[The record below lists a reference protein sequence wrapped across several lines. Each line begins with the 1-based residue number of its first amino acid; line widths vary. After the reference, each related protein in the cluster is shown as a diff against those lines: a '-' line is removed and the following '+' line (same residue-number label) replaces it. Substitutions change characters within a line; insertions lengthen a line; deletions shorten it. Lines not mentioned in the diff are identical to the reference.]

1 MRNNPRDAYYMDS
14 SVYNYDSLV
23 KQPNMNVVKI
33 PDVKDIKNSNDWKIN
48 RDTVVSLGEKN
59 ASENAEFFNDGKK
72 YVKNVYTGINLRIDK
87 SSIKHGL
94 NGGANRLRTNGRLG
108 AVIGDLVKNAI
119 PINGLKNDSN
129 SVIGTYAM
137 AAFTKGTEA
146 NYVAIITVEQR
157 SGNVENV
164 DIVDV
169 THSVNGRINN
179 IKKKM

>member
-1 MRNNPRDAYYMDS
+1 M
-14 SVYNYDSLV
+14 
-23 KQPNMNVVKI
+23 
-33 PDVKDIKNSNDWKIN
+33 
-48 RDTVVSLGEKN
+48 
-59 ASENAEFFNDGKK
+59 
-72 YVKNVYTGINLRIDK
+72 
-87 SSIKHGL
+87 
-94 NGGANRLRTNGRLG
+94 
-108 AVIGDLVKNAI
+108 
-119 PINGLKNDSN
+119 
-129 SVIGTYAM
+129 IGTYAM